1 MKKIIAILLCLVM
14 ITITACGNSSND
26 DTSKESNQEK
36 EINEGNEESNENEDL
51 EVDKGLLNVT
61 ITLPASMFEG
71 EDIDK
76 EVEEIKEEGI
86 KDVKVNDDG
95 SMTVKMT
102 KTKHKE
108 LVKEVKDTVLEY
120 FEELK
125 ASEDTPSI
133 NDVKYDDNFKEV
145 TLEVDK
151 KKFEESF
158 DSMAVFGVAMT
169 TAMYHIY
176 EGVPAEEVNFKI
188 NAKDSGTGEIFN
200 TILYPDD
207 LEDME

>member
-176 EGVPAEEVNFKI
+176 EGVPAEEVSFKI